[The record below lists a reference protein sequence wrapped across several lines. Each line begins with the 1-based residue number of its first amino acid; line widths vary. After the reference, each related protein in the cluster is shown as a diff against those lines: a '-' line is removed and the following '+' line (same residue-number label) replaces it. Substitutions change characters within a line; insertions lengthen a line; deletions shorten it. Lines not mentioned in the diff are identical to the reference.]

1 MSIDINLPLSLYI
14 HIPWCIKKC
23 PYCDFNSHKK
33 DSSKN
38 DYSETKYID
47 ELISDLTQKLPLI
60 WGRKIKSI
68 FIGGGTPSLFSP
80 DSYEKLFSQI
90 RNLLPFDSNIEITLE
105 ANPGAVEHG
114 NFAGYKEAGINRISL
129 GVQSFSDLQ
138 LKKLGRVHL
147 VDDVYRAVSEIKSA
161 KMNSFNLDI
170 MYGLPSQGVAES
182 IEDLKSAISLGPD
195 HLSWYQLTIEPNT
208 VFYRKK
214 PVLPKDIDIITMEKL
229 GRDLLAE
236 NNFVR
241 YEISAY
247 SKPGFECKHN
257 INYWSFGDYLG
268 IGAGAHGKLTD
279 ANLGVIRRYR
289 QYKMPGAYMNAEDK
303 TVEYSE
309 LTIDDIIFEY
319 FLNRF
324 RLNKDIDIRD
334 FYLAI
339 GLVGDLSDN
348 LYKELL
354 DQKLKI
360 ATDKGFIN
368 FNGYKISK
376 TRLGQDFLDD
386 LISIFLV
393 DSK

>member
-1 MSIDINLPLSLYI
+1 
-14 HIPWCIKKC
+14 
-23 PYCDFNSHKK
+23 
-33 DSSKN
+33 
-38 DYSETKYID
+38 
-47 ELISDLTQKLPLI
+47 
-60 WGRKIKSI
+60 
-68 FIGGGTPSLFSP
+68 
-80 DSYEKLFSQI
+80 
-90 RNLLPFDSNIEITLE
+90 
-105 ANPGAVEHG
+105 
-114 NFAGYKEAGINRISL
+114 
-129 GVQSFSDLQ
+129 
-138 LKKLGRVHL
+138 
-147 VDDVYRAVSEIKSA
+147 
-161 KMNSFNLDI
+161 MNSFNIDI
-170 MYGLPSQGVAES
+170 MYGLPSQSVAES
-182 IEDLKSAISLGPD
+182 IADLKSAISLGPD

-236 NNFVR
+236 NNFMR

-257 INYWSFGDYLG
+257 LNYWSFGDYLG

-309 LTIDDIIFEY
+309 LKKDDIIFEY

-324 RLNKDIDIRD
+324 RLSKDIDIRD

-339 GLVGDLSDN
+339 GLIDELSGKLSGN

-354 DQKLKI
+354 DKKI
-360 ATDKGFIN
+360 EIAIDKGFIN